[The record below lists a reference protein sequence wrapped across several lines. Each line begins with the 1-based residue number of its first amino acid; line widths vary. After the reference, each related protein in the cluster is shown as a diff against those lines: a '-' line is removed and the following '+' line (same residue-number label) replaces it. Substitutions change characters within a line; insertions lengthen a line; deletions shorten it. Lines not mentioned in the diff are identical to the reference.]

1 MKMIHDHLGVDIPA
15 DLVQGSLKSGQSG
28 LTAAV
33 DLVSRNSAE
42 VGTSGNGLRQLGD
55 KDETVNFGFS
65 ILHP

>member
-1 MKMIHDHLGVDIPA
+1 MIHDHLGVDIPA
-15 DLVQGSLKSGQSG
+15 DLVQGRLKSGQSG

-55 KDETVNFGFS
+55 KDETV
-65 ILHP
+65 